1 MLFNKSIVAFV
12 AAITLATSVA
22 AAATPSPNGAGQN
35 PGSPSQSQDKSQG
48 TVQGSN
54 QGSTQPPTCISGL
67 NPMCCDAVALFTTLS
82 DDVRTQLKSLDSNL
96 NQNGN
101 VGQNCAPPVGSQGWY
116 CVPSLIFLFDEWLTR
131 LTSGTQKPLC
141 CDAVQ
146 SASQFLLSLRLL
158 QSELADELQI
168 RWSSQPCP
176 QLRRPYE
183 LKTVSSVRISKKS
196 QGMRACG
203 HCGGM
208 SVLVFY
214 CLIPMDHI

>member
-35 PGSPSQSQDKSQG
+35 TGSPNQSQDKSQG

-101 VGQNCAPPVGSQGWY
+101 VGQNCAPPVGSQG
-116 CVPSLIFLFDEWLTR
+116 C
-131 LTSGTQKPLC
+131 GTQKPLC

-146 SASQFLLSLRLL
+146 SANGLPN
-158 QSELADELQI
+158 LAPNCVD
-168 RWSSQPCP
+168 P
-176 QLRRPYE
+176 
-183 LKTVSSVRISKKS
+183 TN
-196 QGMRACG
+196 
-203 HCGGM
+203 
-208 SVLVFY
+208 
-214 CLIPMDHI
+214 